1 MEQIF
6 QIHSLTI
13 LILTFCKDFLSV
25 SMSLKQLTFEFE
37 ELSGDGDLN
46 LQNLELLNKA
56 RAITSNAYAPYSKF
70 FVGAAA
76 LLSNKKIITATN
88 QENASFPAGI
98 CAERVL
104 LSAVTSLHKDIA
116 IHTIAISYKKKSGE
130 SDSPISPCGICRQSL
145 VEFENRFKSPV
156 RLILSGQ
163 QGKVFILG
171 SASFLLP
178 LSFGSKD
185 LG

>member
-1 MEQIF
+1 MVQYKFSYE
-6 QIHSLTI
+6 
-13 LILTFCKDFLSV
+13 V
-25 SMSLKQLTFEFE
+25 
-37 ELSGDGDLN
+37 
-46 LQNLELLNKA
+46 LENDALLNAADHALLVKA
-56 RAITSNAYAPYSKF
+56 RSVTEEAYAPYSDF

-76 LLSNKKIITATN
+76 LLANGQMVTGTN

-104 LSAVTSLHKDIA
+104 LSAITSLYRGIA
-116 IHTIAISYKKKSGE
+116 IETIAISYKRKYGE
-130 SDSPISPCGICRQSL
+130 SNYPISPCGICRQSL
-145 VEFENRFKSPV
+145 VEFESRFENPI

-163 QGKVFILG
+163 QGKIFIIY

-185 LG
+185 LA